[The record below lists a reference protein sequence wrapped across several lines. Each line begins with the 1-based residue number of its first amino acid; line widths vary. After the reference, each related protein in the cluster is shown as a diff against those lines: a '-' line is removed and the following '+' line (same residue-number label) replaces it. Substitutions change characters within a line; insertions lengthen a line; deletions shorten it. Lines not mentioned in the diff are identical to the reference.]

1 MKNVIDF
8 IPIGSDSKPTSREE
22 LVMLTGL
29 SDRAVR
35 DEINHLKRDYP
46 IVNMGAGY
54 YVADDP
60 DDPNLKA
67 YIHQETQR
75 IKSINRAL
83 RKHKA
88 LFKINKDQEIFSV

>member
-1 MKNVIDF
+1 MNNVIDF
-8 IPIGSDSKPTSREE
+8 IPIGSHSRPTSREE
-22 LVMLTGL
+22 LVMLTGM
-29 SDRAVR
+29 SDRSVR
-35 DEINHLKRDYP
+35 EEINHLKREYP

-67 YIHQETQR
+67 YIHQEMQR
-75 IKSINRAL
+75 VKSISRAL

-88 LFKINKDQEIFSV
+88 LFKINKDQEMLKV